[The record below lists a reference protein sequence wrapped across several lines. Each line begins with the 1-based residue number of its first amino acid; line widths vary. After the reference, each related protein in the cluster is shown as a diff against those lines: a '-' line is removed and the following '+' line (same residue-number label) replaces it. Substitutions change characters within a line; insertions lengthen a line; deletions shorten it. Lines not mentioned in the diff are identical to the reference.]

1 MMLPLQLTLLGVSVL
16 GLLGM
21 GACMLGIAIAA
32 WRLPDLPVSLR
43 VNPFN
48 ILADPGRWTPEI
60 RRLNQAGVRC
70 GLVFIGAALMF
81 AVVTILAT

>member
-1 MMLPLQLTLLGVSVL
+1 MLALQLTLLGVGVL

-32 WRLPDLPVSLR
+32 WRLPDLPFSLR
-43 VNPFN
+43 LNPLN
-48 ILADPGRWTPEI
+48 ILVSQDRWTPEI
-60 RRLNQAGVRC
+60 RRLNRAAVRC
-70 GLVFIGAALMF
+70 GLVFLGAGLLF